1 MLVNIAS
8 IFVLRNL
15 NLSPIELDKI
25 FTMMYILSLSVNFY
39 VELLKNVIMER
50 ESSKSEQRDLDLAL
64 EQKWKQR
71 YLELK
76 REQERQERQEQMWE
90 QERRQREYD
99 RNLEGRY
106 QAQERERKRWEYWFG
121 WFFD

>member
-25 FTMMYILSLSVNFY
+25 FAIMYMLSLLVNFY

-50 ESSKSEQRDLDLAL
+50 ESSKSEQRDLDLEL

-76 REQERQERQEQMWE
+76 REQERQEQM
-90 QERRQREYD
+90 
-99 RNLEGRY
+99 GI
-106 QAQERERKRWEYWFG
+106 
-121 WFFD
+121 